1 MVEHPMAVR
10 TDIRTQVLN
19 QDDITAKL
27 RRTRWTELEG
37 LRGTPESIRR
47 AEGERLYVVETEG
60 DKRPC
65 WSND

>member
-1 MVEHPMAVR
+1 MAVR

-19 QDDITAKL
+19 QDNITAKL

-47 AEGERLYVVETEG
+47 AEGERLCVVETEG
-60 DKRPC
+60 DK
-65 WSND
+65 